1 MTENHPMIFTQLE
14 LGLKKLDT
22 LWPSNNRDKVDL
34 TSSVGFFFEHFRQ
47 SPVIDLG
54 SRVLSSLTIWDPSWE
69 WFIASWEL
77 LEGFCWIEHR
87 NVVG

>member
-1 MTENHPMIFTQLE
+1 MIFTQLE

-47 SPVIDLG
+47 NPVIDLG
-54 SRVLSSLTIWDPSWE
+54 SRVIDLGSRL
-69 WFIASWEL
+69 
-77 LEGFCWIEHR
+77 
-87 NVVG
+87 